1 MNNVHPNVHEN
12 QNNVQP
18 HERYQSFDMHIILTP
33 FLLSILFALK
43 HLNLSGSSIISDDFV
58 HNPRKGNRM
67 LVGRQN
73 HSTPIIRAH
82 GTKAALQSAHFYKIY
97 LLGSPKMIKHALLFR
112 IIFKILFY
120 PFAGGAIIAKVA

>member
-73 HSTPIIRAH
+73 HPNP
-82 GTKAALQSAHFYKIY
+82 KI
-97 LLGSPKMIKHALLFR
+97 LIPRQKMRPYPRDNELKEFSLFR
-112 IIFKILFY
+112 LFHMRYHAFLFGIIF
-120 PFAGGAIIAKVA
+120 